1 MGSRGRTLADAAW
14 DTETKAVKHFISLQ
28 KPAPAP
34 AINPRDLNIQPQDY
48 LSSKH
53 LKKIKGKV
61 SKLIYPYDIHTNTK
75 YNEKNQLQIT
85 QRILENHANVKE
97 LSALEAKMQFIKA
110 WQNLPEFG
118 ISLFVV
124 KFMGHRKEELI
135 GVAHN
140 RIMKLDINNGDHQKT
155 WRYSTMKVSIRISTI
170 NIFILRFY

>member
-1 MGSRGRTLADAAW
+1 M
-14 DTETKAVKHFISLQ
+14 
-28 KPAPAP
+28 
-34 AINPRDLNIQPQDY
+34 
-48 LSSKH
+48 
-53 LKKIKGKV
+53 
-61 SKLIYPYDIHTNTK
+61 
-75 YNEKNQLQIT
+75 
-85 QRILENHANVKE
+85 ENHANVKE

-155 WRYSTMKVSIRISTI
+155 WRYSTMKVSIQKMMIIS
-170 NIFILRFY
+170 IFILRCY